1 MLWLFFQRRS
11 VGNVVTFKR
20 IFKCNLD
27 GRCFSRLE
35 VHVGILLY
43 SLPIMQCIVRSNRD
57 FLYLYLYYY
66 IFYCVIWTRKD
77 ANINSDSL
85 DFFSFLFV
93 FSFLSMKYSII
104 SQQISLSELKHF
116 LSMLYILS
124 NEWFL
129 PVYYPLK
136 GNFKSCIVLT
146 KCTHS
151 PIFFFIAYQCYTATS
166 NWYWYSNIPWLI
178 FRQLSSE
185 FLYSSVIL
193 IATL

>member
-1 MLWLFFQRRS
+1 MLLLLREFLNAIWMVVVFSVLKYMLVFCYIHFLLCSVLF
-11 VGNVVTFKR
+11 
-20 IFKCNLD
+20 
-27 GRCFSRLE
+27 E
-35 VHVGILLY
+35 VIVISY
-43 SLPIMQCIVRSNRD
+43 TYICITIYMCV
-57 FLYLYLYYY
+57 
-66 IFYCVIWTRKD
+66 FYCVIWTRKD

-136 GNFKSCIVLT
+136 GNFKSCIV
-146 KCTHS
+146 
-151 PIFFFIAYQCYTATS
+151 
-166 NWYWYSNIPWLI
+166 
-178 FRQLSSE
+178 
-185 FLYSSVIL
+185 
-193 IATL
+193 